1 VGHPAFRNDKFIC
14 YSKLPSR
21 DQAEILCRVRDGTG
35 EYGVLR
41 LRICF
46 AARSKFLAQDDIA
59 IWVVLVMGKVRSEID
74 EAAREFIA
82 KQKIFFVASAPLS
95 AQGHVNLSPKGLDT
109 FRILGPTTVAYLD
122 FNGSGVET
130 IAHLKENGR
139 IVLMF
144 CAFQGPPDIWRL
156 YGSGQVVEAHEAEF
170 AELAAHFGDYENARS
185 VIVVEITRVQDSC
198 GYGVPLFQYEGER
211 TQLQAWARKR
221 GVEGLKEYRAE
232 KNRKSIDGLAGVG
245 E

>member
-1 VGHPAFRNDKFIC
+1 
-14 YSKLPSR
+14 
-21 DQAEILCRVRDGTG
+21 
-35 EYGVLR
+35 
-41 LRICF
+41 
-46 AARSKFLAQDDIA
+46 
-59 IWVVLVMGKVRSEID
+59 MGKVRTQID

-82 KQKIFFVASAPLS
+82 KQKIFFVASAPLC
-95 AQGHVNLSPKGLDT
+95 AEGHVNLSPKGLDT
-109 FRILGPTTVAYLD
+109 FRILGPTTAAYLD

-144 CAFQGPPDIWRL
+144 CAFQGPPDIFRL
-156 YGSGQVVEAHEAEF
+156 YGHGRVIEAHEAEF
-170 AELAAHFGDYENARS
+170 AELVANFCDCENARS

-221 GVEGLKEYRAE
+221 GAEGLKEYRAG
-232 KNRKSIDGLAGVG
+232 KNRRSIDGLAGVR